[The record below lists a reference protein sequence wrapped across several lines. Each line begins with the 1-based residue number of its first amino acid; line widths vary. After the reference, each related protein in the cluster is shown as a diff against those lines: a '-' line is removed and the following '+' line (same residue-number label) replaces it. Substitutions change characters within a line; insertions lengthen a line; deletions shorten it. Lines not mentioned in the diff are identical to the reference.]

1 MWTDVPLILA
11 QGGSEGFNP
20 GDSGGGNAAGGNN
33 AGGNNAAGNTQGT
46 SGTTSTSLQPASNN
60 SNNQNSTSI
69 WDNQFFFIMILVLGA
84 FLLFTVFSS
93 RKEKKKRQQL
103 LSSIG
108 KGDKVQTIGGILGT
122 VMDIKGDEVVLKVDE
137 STNAKMRFSRSA
149 VQNVL
154 SSKSAKAEGDS
165 KSKDEDSRDEK

>member
-20 GDSGGGNAAGGNN
+20 GDSGGANAAGGNN
-33 AGGNNAAGNTQGT
+33 AGGNNAAGNAQGT
-46 SGTTSTSLQPASNN
+46 SGTTSTSLQPAN
-60 SNNQNSTSI
+60 SNNQNSPSI
-69 WDNQFFFIMILVLGA
+69 WENQFFFIMILVLGA

-154 SSKSAKAEGDS
+154 SSKSAKADADS